1 MCCGAP
7 NAYLCSTCGSGRET
21 DRGTRCSRCV
31 LHDRLTTEFLNSH
44 GEVPSEIGP
53 LIEILLRAPRARSI
67 LVWLDK
73 PRGGAACLR
82 RLIHDDLPLTHEA
95 LDSAAPGQGPALLR
109 ATLVHLGVL
118 PHRNE
123 PLAGLQPWLERTL
136 TPLPAQHRRTLR
148 IYAEWSLLRRAR
160 RRATQGRFT
169 PGSAASIRNAV
180 RSTAA
185 FLTWLDEHDIPLA
198 SLTQSDID
206 MWLSEKRDRQHIRLF
221 LRWAHQRRLTG
232 DHEVPDRQRDEPHR
246 WWSQSEHWTHLRR
259 CLHDDALPLEV
270 RVTGALMLL
279 YGMPITRIV
288 VLTHS
293 DITTSSTP
301 HLRVGEHPVALPP
314 AVHQLQAEHAV
325 QHSAV
330 GRVTTR
336 PGWLLPGYAAGTH
349 HSAAVLARKMRLHGL
364 PARPSRNTALLA
376 LAADLPASVL
386 SDTLGIS
393 ISAALQWTRR
403 AARDWNVYL
412 VARTASGPTG
422 DCGSRDGQGR

>member
-1 MCCGAP
+1 M
-7 NAYLCSTCGSGRET
+7 LR
-21 DRGTRCSRCV
+21 
-31 LHDRLTTEFLNSH
+31 DRLATEFLTSN
-44 GEVPSEIGP
+44 GKVPSELGP
-53 LIEILLRAPRARSI
+53 LIEILLRAPKAHSI

-73 PRGGAACLR
+73 PRGGAECLR
-82 RLIHDDLPLTHEA
+82 RLIHDDIPLTHEA

-136 TPLPAQHRRTLR
+136 TPIPAEHRRTLR

-160 RRATQGRFT
+160 RRAAQGRFT
-169 PGSAASIRNAV
+169 PNSAASVRNAV
-180 RSTAA
+180 RSIAA
-185 FLTWLDEHDIPLA
+185 FLTWFDERDIPLA
-198 SLTQSDID
+198 SLAQGDID
-206 MWLSEKRDRQHIRLF
+206 TWLSERRDRRYIRLF

-232 DHEVPDRQRDEPHR
+232 NHEISDRQRDEPHR
-246 WWSQSEHWTHLRR
+246 WWSQSEHWAHLRR
-259 CLHDDALPLEV
+259 CLHDDMLPLEV

-279 YGMPITRIV
+279 YGMPITRIS

-293 DITTSSTP
+293 AITSGSTP
-301 HLRVGEHPVALPP
+301 HLLIGEYPVVLPP
-314 AVHQLQAEHAV
+314 AVHQLMQRQAEHAV

-330 GRVTTR
+330 GRITAR
-336 PGWLLPGYAAGTH
+336 PRWLLPGYAAGTH
-349 HSAAVLARKMRLHGL
+349 YSAATLARKMRLHGL
-364 PARPSRNTALLA
+364 PARPSRNTTLLA

-403 AARDWNVYL
+403 AVRDWNIYMA
-412 VARTASGPTG
+412 ARLGG
-422 DCGSRDGQGR
+422 DLYCE